1 MNNTMGM
8 VALVKFPGGC
18 GAYAETWRMKE
29 VVTEWWGREQE
40 ILLTTE
46 DKTCDKF

>member
-8 VALVKFPGGC
+8 VALVNFPGGR
-18 GAYAETWRMKE
+18 GAYTETWRMKE
-29 VVTEWWGREQE
+29 AVTEWWGREQG